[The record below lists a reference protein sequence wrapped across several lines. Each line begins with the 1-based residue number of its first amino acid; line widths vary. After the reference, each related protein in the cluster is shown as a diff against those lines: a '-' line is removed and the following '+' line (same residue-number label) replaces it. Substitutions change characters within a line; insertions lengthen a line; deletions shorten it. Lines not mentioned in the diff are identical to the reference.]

1 MKNEKKFIK
10 PELDIVLFTDED
22 IITSSGDEP
31 WGGIGG
37 KDDTQIP

>member
-1 MKNEKKFIK
+1 MDNEKKFIK
-10 PELDIVLFTDED
+10 PELDIVLFTNDD
-22 IITSSGDEP
+22 IITSSGEDP